1 MMRGLLLLAVWDGA
15 SQTRLALR
23 HPIILFYSSASLL
36 LYGSARVFLNTLLV
50 CNVDVKW
57 GSAISLDFS

>member
-1 MMRGLLLLAVWDGA
+1 MLLAVWDGRCQ
-15 SQTRLALR
+15 STPDWHGVTPLFFLSL
-23 HPIILFYSSASLL
+23 PIRLL

-50 CNVDVKW
+50 CNVDVEW